1 MPFNSSGQ
9 YYDPPLST
17 WAPQTPIQPAQ
28 PDFGDPIFGQGIQ
41 TLTGLGVHPDVAQG
55 AINYMYRNESKLDPT
70 IVNPTSGAFGI
81 GQWLGPRLQ
90 ALKAKYGDSPT
101 ADQQFQHMTDEL
113 QGPEKATLARL
124 LQAKSA
130 KEGYDI
136 WGSSYER
143 PGAAALAKAGVGN
156 KNMYPAFGAARLAS
170 QLMPSVEQTGGLP
183 MDDPAAAPS
192 PAPAELAAAYGGG
205 GLPANVA
212 ATGGL
217 FKSPATDPI
226 AQLPE
231 LLKAARG
238 SRDWGQIL
246 ANMSAGFL
254 GGRGPAQSLA
264 GGFGG
269 LAKGMQQGTEDNTS
283 LLKLAMTM
291 GLGTQSHQI
300 QTFTALTNAGV
311 PLATAAAA
319 SGLQLPTDTPGGMA
333 GSGVHGD
340 EFLKTIDPN
349 VSSQVKALA
358 EGRMQF
364 PNGPALKTP
373 YWQNMLRNVAQFD
386 PEFDAI
392 NYNSRSKTRADFTSG
407 KSAQNM
413 TAINTT
419 VGHLGTLLD
428 AGNSLDNTSY
438 PLVNQA
444 VNSYR
449 SATGD
454 PRIVGFNTAK
464 QAVAD
469 EMTRVFRGTGGSNAD
484 VEGWEK
490 NLNAANSPEQ
500 LQTVIKQGVNL
511 LASRA
516 SSIADQYK
524 KGMGTT
530 AQPLQLLNPHA
541 LETLKKIPGGD
552 ALLREMGGSI
562 EAAPS
567 PTAPTAATV
576 GNGAN
581 TGALRSTPSGIKYRQ
596 ISP

>member
-1 MPFNSSGQ
+1 MPFNSRGQ

-17 WAPQTPIQPAQ
+17 WAPQTPDTPA
-28 PDFGDPIFGQGIQ
+28 DPASGLLQG
-41 TLTGLGVHPDVAQG
+41 G
-55 AINYMYRNESKLDPT
+55 AIPPRGTPEREALKNLIYRYESNGGQNVPNYRFDPT
-70 IVNPTSGAFGI
+70 HTAQGI
-81 GQWLGPRLQ
+81 GQITNSTWRDV
-90 ALKAKYGDSPT
+90 AKTDPIVGQYSSAMAAPPEVQDRAVDNLLDTRGVSPW
-101 ADQQFQHMTDEL
+101 APYNPKL
-113 QGPEKATLARL
+113 
-124 LQAKSA
+124 
-130 KEGYDI
+130 
-136 WGSSYER
+136 
-143 PGAAALAKAGVGN
+143 AAALSKAGFSTGLSSPGSN
-156 KNMYPAFGAARLAS
+156 KNMLPAFGNTRLLAQLTPQAPPGADTNTMTSGGDTSGLYNAASAS
-170 QLMPSVEQTGGLP
+170 
-183 MDDPAAAPS
+183 
-192 PAPAELAAAYGGG
+192 GGG
-205 GLPANVA
+205 TDITEMLPKLMAQAKALGLVN
-212 ATGGL
+212 
-217 FKSPATDPI
+217 SP
-226 AQLPE
+226 
-231 LLKAARG
+231 
-238 SRDWGQIL
+238 SSML

-254 GGRGPAQSLA
+254 GGKGPAASLA
-264 GGFGG
+264 GGFAG
-269 LAKGMQQGTEDNTS
+269 LAKSQGQDQEGGLG
-283 LLKLAMTM
+283 LLRLAMTA
-291 GLGTQSHQI
+291 GLGTQAQQVH
-300 QTFTALTNAGV
+300 TFTALTNAGV
-311 PLATAAAA
+311 PVSQAAAA
-319 SGLQLPTDTPGGMA
+319 SGLQLPSSVQEGA
-333 GSGVHGD
+333 GSDVHGD
-340 EFLKTIDPN
+340 EFVKSLEPALGA
-349 VSSQVKALA
+349 QVKALA

-373 YWQNMLRNVAQFD
+373 YWQTMLRNVAQYD

-392 NYNSRSKTRADFTSG
+392 NYNSRSKTRADFTQG

-428 AGNSLDNTSY
+428 AGNALDNTSY

-552 ALLREMGGSI
+552 ALIREMGGSI
-562 EAAPS
+562 EATSP